1 MRWRYSRRA
10 GPALKGEFRRAP
22 AWVSRLSVQRPVLQF
37 GFRSGYLSICLRC
50 LLSWVLS
57 KQVEIT
63 CVLFFP
69 FVCCFGLLCLLVMRE
84 SLLVFHCCTA
94 RNLAGCYAENC
105 ERLKN
110 RGLHGSDGWVLGWR
124 PTQTPY
130 NLDPRFGLPPSTSLR
145 TGAARA
151 PYQSF

>member
-1 MRWRYSRRA
+1 MRWRYSRRT
-10 GPALKGEFRRAP
+10 GPALKGEFRRSP
-22 AWVSRLSVQRPVLQF
+22 AGVSRLSVQRPVLQF

-94 RNLAGCYAENC
+94 RDLAGCYAENGDF
-105 ERLKN
+105 LN
-110 RGLHGSDGWVLGWR
+110 RRNTKAAKHPSGSR
-124 PTQTPY
+124 TQK
-130 NLDPRFGLPPSTSLR
+130 
-145 TGAARA
+145 
-151 PYQSF
+151 